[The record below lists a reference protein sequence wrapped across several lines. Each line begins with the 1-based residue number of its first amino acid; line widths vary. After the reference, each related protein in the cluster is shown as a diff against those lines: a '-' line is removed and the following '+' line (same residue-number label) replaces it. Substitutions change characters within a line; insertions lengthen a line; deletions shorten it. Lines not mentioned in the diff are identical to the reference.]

1 MDRIVNINSIN
12 PETFE
17 LQTYS
22 SADSSLIASFEVE
35 TSFNPSVDKIEYFIY
50 DLNGQIVYSNVNGY
64 PNYSLVNNVV
74 TLDPEKDL
82 IQQGFNSG
90 QYNTLYNFVS
100 PKLSSS
106 PTFPYFIS
114 EISSDGTEV
123 RLDTTIIPNQQ
134 VISSS
139 LELINNINTT
149 TGSYYDFYLNFG
161 DNNLIIAVNALLDT
175 SSIDNPTVL
184 IKLYEPLP
192 ANFPL
197 QTQCWV
203 VTQVGNSV
211 AYNID
216 INYLFDNLDNNVY
229 LKGPNYN
236 LDLLD
241 QINNSTDYINY
252 DNLKNSTS
260 SLA

>member
-1 MDRIVNINSIN
+1 MNRIVNINSIN

-22 SADSSLIASFEVE
+22 VEDSSLIASFEVE
-35 TSFNPSVDKIEYFIY
+35 TSFNPSIDKVEYFIY

-64 PNYSLVNNVV
+64 PNYSLVNNTL
-74 TLDPEKDL
+74 TLDPVQDL
-82 IQQGFNSG
+82 TQQGFNNG
-90 QYNTLYNFVS
+90 QYNTVYNFVS

-139 LELINNINTT
+139 LELINSINTT
-149 TGSYYDFYLNFG
+149 TGSYYDFYLDFG
-161 DNNLIIAVNALLDT
+161 DNNLLIAVNALLDT

-184 IKLYEPLP
+184 IKLML
-192 ANFPL
+192 
-197 QTQCWV
+197 
-203 VTQVGNSV
+203 
-211 AYNID
+211 
-216 INYLFDNLDNNVY
+216 YLVL
-229 LKGPNYN
+229 
-236 LDLLD
+236 
-241 QINNSTDYINY
+241 T
-252 DNLKNSTS
+252 
-260 SLA
+260 